1 MSFGTRLFTFFYG
14 TCVGEDDQGN
24 KYYHDKSEKRRWIMY
39 NGEVEASRIPPEWH
53 RWLHRTSE
61 KAPTEQP
68 LETQVWEKPHQS
80 NLTGTVG
87 AYVPTGHIS
96 RGGKREP
103 TTGDYQAWQPE

>member
-1 MSFGTRLFTFFYG
+1 MSLGIRLYTFFYG
-14 TCVGEDDQGN
+14 TCIGEDDQGN
-24 KYYHDKSEKRRWIMY
+24 KYYHDKKQKRRWIMY

-68 LETQVWEKPHQS
+68 LETQAWEQPHQS
-80 NLTGTVG
+80 NLTGTVE

-96 RGGKREP
+96 RGGKRKP
-103 TTGDYQAWQPE
+103 TTGDYQSWQPE